1 MNKFSLKWKIVL
13 IGLIPFL
20 CFAGLA
26 AYQLSQSFAV
36 YKDAGQITQKVA
48 LYGKASTLIHQLQ
61 IERARTVAFLNGAI
75 EAENLREQWNATS
88 KAMGPFA
95 EALKN
100 MPAPYPELEQVLQ
113 EHAGLLEQVKEK
125 KASNTLV
132 IQKYISFIAKLIRL
146 GFQSAD
152 ETKIANAAVGLRSQ
166 ASIEEVKELAGQL
179 RAQLTRILSENK
191 PINSEALNNIVALK
205 SSADSS
211 LSSGNL
217 ILDLNA
223 KKLLTEFQ
231 SSSEWNEVSK
241 VLQTVL
247 KNSSVGNYGVDAAQF
262 VDTITSAIN
271 KLGLLVEYQANFL
284 LKEVEE
290 TNSQAVSRIWI
301 MSLSLLG
308 ISLALTFIVLY
319 MVKTINQSLRTV
331 AYNLMTGS
339 KYVAEA
345 SQEIEKNAVIL
356 SEAANEQASSVQQTS
371 AAIDEISAMVEKNSD
386 SAQSSKEESA
396 KSQKASERG
405 KRSVEEMLVSIK
417 EIGMSNNEIM
427 QQMEQTNK
435 EFSEIVGV
443 ISTIAEKTK
452 VINDIVFQTKL
463 LSFNASVEAAR
474 AGEHGQGFSVV
485 ADEVG
490 NLAEMSGKAATE
502 ISSILDQSI
511 RKVEGIIQSTQ
522 NRVKVLVENGKEK
535 LSTGIKTA
543 ERCDVVLD
551 EILENVGNVDKMV
564 YEIASASKEQS
575 RGVQEITSAM
585 SQIDQA
591 NQQNTNISHDSSVAA
606 TQLSKQAHELE
617 DVANELKML
626 IEGTGTGTEISPAV
640 GRSSFKTKPAPANII
655 PLNPKKRKA
664 AIDGITTPNADD
676 PRFKDI

>member
-75 EAENLREQWNATS
+75 DAEKLREQWNATS
-88 KAMGPFA
+88 KAMAPFA

-100 MPAPYPELEQVLQ
+100 MPAPNPELQQVLQ
-113 EHAGLLEQVKEK
+113 EHAGLMEEVKEK

-179 RAQLTRILSENK
+179 RAQLTKILSENK

-241 VLQTVL
+241 VLQVVL

-284 LKEVEE
+284 IKEVEE
-290 TNSQAVSRIWI
+290 TNSQAVSRIWV
-301 MSLSLLG
+301 MSLSLLA
-308 ISLALTFIVLY
+308 ISLALTFIVFY

-331 AYNLMTGS
+331 ADNLMTGS
-339 KYVAEA
+339 RYVAEA

-386 SAQSSKEESA
+386 AAQSSKEESA
-396 KSQKASERG
+396 KSQQASQRG

-522 NRVKVLVENGKEK
+522 GRIKTLVENGKEK

-551 EILENVGNVDKMV
+551 EILENVGKVDKMV

-626 IEGTGTGTEISPAV
+626 IEGAGESREIKHSPV
-640 GRSSFKTKPAPANII
+640 KTKSKPTNVL
-655 PLNPKKRKA
+655 PLKSQKRKA
-664 AIDGITTPNADD
+664 AIDDITTPKADD
-676 PRFKDI
+676 PRFKEL

>member
-26 AYQLSQSFAV
+26 VYQLSQSFAV

-75 EAENLREQWNATS
+75 EAGNLREQWNNTS
-88 KAMGPFA
+88 KAMVPFA

-100 MPAPYPELEQVLQ
+100 MPTPYPELEQVLQ
-113 EHAGLLEQVKEK
+113 EHAALMEQVKEK
-125 KASNTLV
+125 KTTNAVV

-152 ETKIANAAVGLRSQ
+152 ETKIVNAAIGLRSQ
-166 ASIEEVKELAGQL
+166 ASIEEVKEFSGQL
-179 RAQLTRILSENK
+179 RAQLTGILSANK
-191 PINSEALNNIVALK
+191 PINAETLNNIVALK
-205 SSADSS
+205 SSADTS

-217 ILDLNA
+217 ILDLKA
-223 KKLLTEFQ
+223 KNLLTEFQ
-231 SSSEWNEVSK
+231 TSSEWNEVSK

-247 KNSSVGNYGVDAAQF
+247 KNSAVGNYGIDAVGF

-271 KLGLLVEYQANFL
+271 KLGMLVEYQANFL
-284 LKEVEE
+284 LKEVQE

-301 MSLSLLG
+301 MSLSILG
-308 ISLALTFIVLY
+308 ITLALTLIVFY

-331 AYNLMTGS
+331 ADNLMTGS
-339 KYVAEA
+339 RYVAEA

-427 QQMEQTNK
+427 QQMEQTNR

-522 NRVKVLVENGKEK
+522 GRIKTLVENGKEK

-543 ERCDVVLD
+543 ERCDVALD

-626 IEGTGTGTEISPAV
+626 IEGASASADEFQKVKHSPV
-640 GRSSFKTKPAPANII
+640 KSKSKPANVL
-655 PLNPKKRKA
+655 PLKPKKRKA
-664 AIDGITTPNADD
+664 AIDDITTPKADD
-676 PRFKDI
+676 PRFKEL